1 MSECKTD
8 THCNTTST
16 SVHKKQ
22 EGGCDVIRYME
33 TLANKAWEELF
44 KEKVK
49 THYEASIG
57 QKMNEQAK
65 IVAERAISE
74 WQCKME
80 IRENKKKYEQ
90 ELFGSMKDK

>member
-1 MSECKTD
+1 MSDCKTNN
-8 THCNTTST
+8 HCETKTVDS
-16 SVHKKQ
+16 HKKQ
-22 EGGCDVIRYME
+22 EGGCDMIRYME
-33 TLANKAWEELF
+33 TLASKAWEELF

-49 THYEASIG
+49 AHYEASIG
-57 QKMNEQAK
+57 KKMDDQAK

-74 WQCKME
+74 WKCKME